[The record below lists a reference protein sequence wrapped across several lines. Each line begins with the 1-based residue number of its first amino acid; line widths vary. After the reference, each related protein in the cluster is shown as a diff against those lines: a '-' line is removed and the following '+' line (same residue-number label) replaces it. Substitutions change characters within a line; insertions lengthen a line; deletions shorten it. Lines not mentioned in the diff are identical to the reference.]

1 MLRRALV
8 TAPATS
14 SHLDAMHDVLRQRLL
29 RKIESLPDE
38 QIYQVLDYIEF
49 LESKYAAP
57 ASVGASGLQKFAEG
71 LEDKLRRKAVSPS
84 TIREAFQL
92 ISAADRVLAG
102 VSSAGR
108 QILSDLNQVLEP
120 SEPPEDG
127 PQVIEADPRK
137 SGSKPGRT
145 GAAPPAAKPGRTGA
159 ARPAAKAGRTEAAR
173 PAARRVAGDAAR
185 AAASSAPTQESA
197 GGAVPEPEG
206 GLPEDA

>member
-1 MLRRALV
+1 VLRRALV

-145 GAAPPAAKPGRTGA
+145 GAA
-159 ARPAAKAGRTEAAR
+159 RPAAKTGRTEAAR
-173 PAARRVAGDAAR
+173 PAARQVGGDAAR
-185 AAASSAPTQESA
+185 AAAGSAPNEESA